1 MTFNCFPLSTHFASD
16 NAEVQRDWGTFRKW
30 YPVVSLP
37 KLFTNYGRIFVH
49 SCPPVPVSDKS
60 GKKYIS
66 KGEEGF
72 EKALCVSD
80 DDSHSVN
87 IWVPTKCQVL
97 C

>member
-1 MTFNCFPLSTHFASD
+1 M
-16 NAEVQRDWGTFRKW
+16 
-30 YPVVSLP
+30 
-37 KLFTNYGRIFVH
+37 H

-87 IWVPTKCQVL
+87 IRVPTKCQVL